1 MAKPLAQF
9 VPRHRPIVSVWTTLK
24 HCHVLA
30 EIHSKVQ
37 VGGDKQTEWCMAL
50 SFFKPHPFVF
60 LCVSSI
66 HPAPER
72 SLTNTPSLPFHHPP
86 KPSFHH
92 KHTST
97 TEGRERLGKLSTRFF
112 VFFCSFLQPFF
123 VVVTIYHWIENFLL
137 INTAKKSII
146 SVLKFF
152 VRIKKH
158 VLLPNLPFEMS
169 MTLQHNCQ
177 TFISHQPQNG
187 WFYICSLSLSH
198 LCQHLLGFVP

>member
-9 VPRHRPIVSVWTTLK
+9 VPRHRHIVSVWTTLK

-50 SFFKPHPFVF
+50 SFFKPHTFVF
-60 LCVSSI
+60 LCVSYI

-97 TEGRERLGKLSTRFF
+97 TEVGRGWGNFRRAFLFF
-112 VFFCSFLQPFF
+112 LFLFSAVFCCCNDLPLDRIFF
-123 VVVTIYHWIENFLL
+123 IDKY
-137 INTAKKSII
+137 S
-146 SVLKFF
+146 
-152 VRIKKH
+152 
-158 VLLPNLPFEMS
+158 
-169 MTLQHNCQ
+169 
-177 TFISHQPQNG
+177 
-187 WFYICSLSLSH
+187 
-198 LCQHLLGFVP
+198 